1 MEVSDPQPSDS
12 RALQQDL
19 IPVLQKFDKT
29 NENIN
34 DIYIIKNQFTIGRA
48 RDNDEVICSVVISRY
63 HCILECDRHNDWIVK
78 NLSSNGTLLNGQ
90 LLGPNISK
98 SITLGDVVQFSV
110 VGDYK
115 YFFTLRFKDEIPVK
129 RRRIDETS
137 QNENLSRTHTFG
149 DYQEIRRKEM
159 EMELI
164 SKRQEQKDLKK
175 LLDEC
180 LERQE
185 TENDFIMAE
194 RIDSLK
200 DALETAQQMVKILEG
215 TYNIFQAR
223 MDEERKEFDANIMRE
238 TQKLERELNTNNK
251 QVERIII
258 QKIDKWA
265 RKHQS
270 KWSDIIRDMMKE
282 EKIKLEK
289 LESENF
295 SLATKLKKTEDALK
309 ITKDALMEKSVLAR
323 HLQEQ
328 QMSSN
333 SKNNLRGKVE
343 DILDEQLSCSICSEI
358 FVNPT
363 SLNCR
368 HTFCKFCISSWKKK
382 NKKANC
388 PICRV
393 RIKSMNQSM
402 AFDCLIEK
410 MVRELS
416 SELRERREQL
426 IKERRGS

>member
-328 QMSSN
+328 R
-333 SKNNLRGKVE
+333 KCL
-343 DILDEQLSCSICSEI
+343 
-358 FVNPT
+358 
-363 SLNCR
+363 
-368 HTFCKFCISSWKKK
+368 TFIYC
-382 NKKANC
+382 
-388 PICRV
+388 
-393 RIKSMNQSM
+393 
-402 AFDCLIEK
+402 
-410 MVRELS
+410 
-416 SELRERREQL
+416 
-426 IKERRGS
+426 